1 MDKKLL
7 GKHIGALVRQ
17 RRKALKLTQ
26 EDLEAASG
34 IPQGTISRIECEVA
48 EDIHVSTLL
57 GLAEALDMTPNEMLG
72 LETSSKAKGNAKAS
86 MPKRTRTP
94 TKAAKG

>member
-7 GKHIGALVRQ
+7 GKRIGALVRQ
-17 RRKALKLTQ
+17 RRKDLKLTQ

-57 GLAEALDMTPNEMLG
+57 GLAEALDMTASGMLT
-72 LETSSKAKGNAKAS
+72 LASAPAKEIPKATAPKRARRLATTAKG
-86 MPKRTRTP
+86 
-94 TKAAKG
+94 